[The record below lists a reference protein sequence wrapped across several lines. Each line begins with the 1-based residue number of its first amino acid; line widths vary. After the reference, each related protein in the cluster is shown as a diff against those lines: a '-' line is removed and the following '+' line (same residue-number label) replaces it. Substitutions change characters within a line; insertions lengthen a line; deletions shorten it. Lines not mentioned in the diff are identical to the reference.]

1 MYSVIIVAGGTG
13 TRMKSKKPKQLELLN
28 HKPVIVYSIEKFL
41 AFNKNI
47 QIIVAMHP
55 DYRQPFVA
63 IQNYFKMNEITLVQG
78 GETRFHSVK
87 NGLEKVNQQTTI
99 IAVHDAARPL
109 VSVKTIKNTFADA
122 EKFGAAI
129 PVIEINESLR
139 EITDSGSKA
148 VDRSNYKMVQ
158 TPQCFKKEILLE
170 AYKQNYIDSFTDD
183 ASVVEAAGNKIHLTE
198 GNVENIKITYPQDLI
213 LASSLVGK

>member
-13 TRMKSKKPKQLELLN
+13 SRMKSQRPKQLELLN

-55 DYRQPFVA
+55 DYRQTFVD
-63 IQNYFKMNEITLVQG
+63 IQNYFKMQEITLVQG

-87 NGLEKVNQQTTI
+87 NGLEKINEQSKI
-99 IAVHDAARPL
+99 IAIHDAARPL
-109 VSVKTIKNTFADA
+109 VSIKTIKNTFVDA

-139 EITDSGSKA
+139 ETHSEVSKA
-148 VDRSNYKMVQ
+148 VNRKNYKIVQ
-158 TPQCFKKEILLE
+158 TPQCFKKEILLD
-170 AYKQNYIDSFTDD
+170 AYNQNYIDSFTDD
-183 ASVVEAAGNKIHLTE
+183 ATVVEAAGNKIHLTE
-198 GNVENIKITYPQDLI
+198 GNIENIKITFPQDLI
-213 LASSLVGK
+213 LASSLIKK